1 MTKFMT
7 ASEVAAYLRVGRL
20 TVYKMVRT
28 GKLPAFRIGSDY
40 RFSVEE
46 IDRWISGRK
55 VVPIA
60 NGNMRQ

>member
-7 ASEVAAYLRVGRL
+7 TSEVAAYLRVGRL

-46 IDRWISGRK
+46 IDRWILGRK
-55 VVPIA
+55 VDPIA

>member
-7 ASEVAAYLRVGRL
+7 TSEVAAYLRVGRL

-28 GKLPAFRIGSDY
+28 GELPAFRIGSDY

-46 IDRWISGRK
+46 IDRWILGRK
-55 VVPIA
+55 VDPIA